1 MRSESVV
8 SISSLIVEAA
18 THSPVRFDSSGSAS
32 SPYYLSILQIA
43 EPRHPITVVMEIQMG
58 VDSKS
63 KCLLLVA
70 APASWPVLLLRCRLV
85 VLLHHTK
92 VPYYEYY
99 ERLLYSVF

>member
-1 MRSESVV
+1 
-8 SISSLIVEAA
+8 
-18 THSPVRFDSSGSAS
+18 
-32 SPYYLSILQIA
+32 
-43 EPRHPITVVMEIQMG
+43 MEIQMG